1 MLSKKERNRYFGIEK
16 IKYYLYRELCNI
28 RIFGRSFLMLI
39 VSFSNIFLYLMVFL
53 VCYWMRKLSIDGL
66 GNVEDNVIEEIREY
80 KD

>member
-1 MLSKKERNRYFGIEK
+1 
-16 IKYYLYRELCNI
+16 
-28 RIFGRSFLMLI
+28 MLI